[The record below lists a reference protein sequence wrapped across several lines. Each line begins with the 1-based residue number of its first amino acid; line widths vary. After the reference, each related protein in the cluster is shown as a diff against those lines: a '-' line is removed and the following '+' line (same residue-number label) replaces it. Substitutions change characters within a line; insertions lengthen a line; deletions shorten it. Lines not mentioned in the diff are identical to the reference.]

1 MRQRFPIVAS
11 IKTHCP
17 EHHLNTPMTDQE
29 IISSLIAH
37 DPKVTAQFFF
47 KGCRPLFISIIRRVF
62 GNQIVDYDEIISE
75 LYVLLM
81 ENDARKLRTFKYE
94 STLFQWLKTIAVRH
108 CLELKRRGKVIDNES
123 QEPLVNSGKNLSYVE
138 SSQAKMDVESLLR
151 QMNNQRYA
159 LVIHLLM
166 IEEKSPEEVA
176 KQLSITVANLY
187 NIKRR
192 AMKALVEVALKD
204 KRSYER

>member
-1 MRQRFPIVAS
+1 MVVCFCEQYDKNPA
-11 IKTHCP
+11 
-17 EHHLNTPMTDQE
+17 LNNMTDQE

-47 KGCRPLFISIIRRVF
+47 KDCRPLFISIIRRVF

>member
-1 MRQRFPIVAS
+1 MVVCFCEQYDKNPA
-11 IKTHCP
+11 
-17 EHHLNTPMTDQE
+17 LNNMTDQE

-47 KGCRPLFISIIRRVF
+47 KDCRPLFISIIRRVF
-62 GNQIVDYDEIISE
+62 ENQIVDYDEIISE

-108 CLELKRRGKVIDNES
+108 CLELKRRDKVIDNES
-123 QEPLVNSGKNLSYVE
+123 QEPLVNNGKNLSYVE

>member
-1 MRQRFPIVAS
+1 MVVCFCEQYDKNPA
-11 IKTHCP
+11 
-17 EHHLNTPMTDQE
+17 LNNMMDQE
-29 IISSLIAH
+29 IITSLIAH

-47 KGCRPLFISIIRRVF
+47 KDCRPLFISIIRRVF

-81 ENDARKLRTFKYE
+81 ENDARKLRTFKNE
-94 STLFQWLKTIAVRH
+94 SSLFQWLKTIAVRH

>member
-1 MRQRFPIVAS
+1 MVVCFCEQYDKNPA
-11 IKTHCP
+11 
-17 EHHLNTPMTDQE
+17 LNNMMDQE
-29 IISSLIAH
+29 IITSLIAH

-47 KGCRPLFISIIRRVF
+47 KDCRPLFNSIIRRVF

-81 ENDARKLRTFKYE
+81 ENDARKLRTFKHE

-204 KRSYER
+204 KRSYERQYDNFR

>member
-1 MRQRFPIVAS
+1 
-11 IKTHCP
+11 
-17 EHHLNTPMTDQE
+17 MTDQE
-29 IISSLIAH
+29 IITSLIAH

-47 KGCRPLFISIIRRVF
+47 KDCRPLFISIIRRVF

-151 QMNNQRYA
+151 QMNNQRYV

>member
-1 MRQRFPIVAS
+1 MVVCFCEQYDKNPA
-11 IKTHCP
+11 
-17 EHHLNTPMTDQE
+17 LNNMMDQE
-29 IISSLIAH
+29 IVSSLIAH

-47 KGCRPLFISIIRRVF
+47 KDCRSLFISIIRRVF

-151 QMNNQRYA
+151 QMNNQRYV

>member
-1 MRQRFPIVAS
+1 M
-11 IKTHCP
+11 K
-17 EHHLNTPMTDQE
+17 MTDQE
-29 IISSLIAH
+29 ITSSLIAH

-47 KGCRPLFISIIRRVF
+47 RDCRPLFISIIRRVF

-81 ENDARKLRTFKYE
+81 ENDARKLRTFNYE
-94 STLFQWLKTIAVRH
+94 STLFQWLKTIVVRH

-123 QEPLVNSGKNLSYVE
+123 QEPLVNSGKSLSYVE
-138 SSQAKMDVESLLR
+138 SSQATMDVESLLR
-151 QMNNQRYA
+151 QMNNQRYV

-187 NIKRR
+187 NIKCR

>member
-47 KGCRPLFISIIRRVF
+47 KDCRPLFISIIRRVF
-62 GNQIVDYDEIISE
+62 GNQIVDNDEIISE

-108 CLELKRRGKVIDNES
+108 CLELRRRGKMIDNES

-176 KQLSITVANLY
+176 KQLSITVPNLY

>member
-47 KGCRPLFISIIRRVF
+47 KDCRPLFISIIRRVF

-123 QEPLVNSGKNLSYVE
+123 QESLVNSGKNLSYVE

-151 QMNNQRYA
+151 QMNNERYA

>member
-47 KGCRPLFISIIRRVF
+47 KDCRPLFISIIRRVF

-176 KQLSITVANLY
+176 KLLSITVANLY

>member
-1 MRQRFPIVAS
+1 MSDI
-11 IKTHCP
+11 
-17 EHHLNTPMTDQE
+17 E
-29 IISSLIAH
+29 IIASLIAH

-47 KGCRPLFISIIRRVF
+47 KDCRPLFISIIRRVF

-81 ENDARKLRTFKYE
+81 ENDARKLRTFKNE
-94 STLFQWLKTIAVRH
+94 SSLFQWLKTIAVRH

-123 QEPLVNSGKNLSYVE
+123 QESLVNSGKNLSYVE

-151 QMNNQRYA
+151 QMNNQGYA

-192 AMKALVEVALKD
+192 AMKALVEVALK
-204 KRSYER
+204 

>member
-47 KGCRPLFISIIRRVF
+47 KDCRPLFISIIRRVF

-123 QEPLVNSGKNLSYVE
+123 QEPLVNSGNNLSCVE

-151 QMNNQRYA
+151 QMNNQRYV

>member
-47 KGCRPLFISIIRRVF
+47 KDCRPLFISIIRRVF

-75 LYVLLM
+75 LFVLLM

-94 STLFQWLKTIAVRH
+94 STLCQWLKTIAVRH

-187 NIKRR
+187 NVKRR

-204 KRSYER
+204 KRSYE

>member
-1 MRQRFPIVAS
+1 
-11 IKTHCP
+11 
-17 EHHLNTPMTDQE
+17 MTDQE

-47 KGCRPLFISIIRRVF
+47 KDCRPLFISIIRRVF

-81 ENDARKLRTFKYE
+81 ENDATFKNE
-94 STLFQWLKTIAVRH
+94 STSFQWLKTIAVRH

-123 QEPLVNSGKNLSYVE
+123 QEPLVNSGNNLSYVE

-151 QMNNQRYA
+151 QMNNQRYV

-187 NIKRR
+187 NIKCR

>member
-1 MRQRFPIVAS
+1 MVVCFCEQYDKNPA
-11 IKTHCP
+11 
-17 EHHLNTPMTDQE
+17 LNNMTDQE
-29 IISSLIAH
+29 IITSLIAR

-47 KGCRPLFISIIRRVF
+47 KDCRPLFISIIRRVF

-81 ENDARKLRTFKYE
+81 ENDARKLRTFKNE